1 MDLFSPELL
10 AYCQDHTSP
19 EDDILKEISRE
30 THAKVLMPRMLS
42 GQLQGKTLEI
52 FSKMLRPQAIL
63 EIGTYT
69 GYSAICMARGLGSG
83 GRLTTIDIN
92 EELETMV
99 RGFFE
104 KAGLSPKIDYRI
116 GNALYIIPELQGNFD
131 MVFIDADKTN
141 YANYYRMLIDRVN
154 QGGIIL
160 ADNVL
165 WSGKV
170 LAKEGEKIQKDTQ
183 AIIDFNRMVQEDPRV
198 ENVLFPIRDGIM
210 MARKL

>member
-10 AYCQDHTSP
+10 AYCEEHTSP
-19 EDDILKEISRE
+19 EGDLLHSISRE

-42 GQLQGKTLEI
+42 GHLQGKTLEL
-52 FSKMLRPQAIL
+52 FSKMLRPKTIL
-63 EIGTYT
+63 EIGTFT
-69 GYSAICMARGLGSG
+69 GYSAICMARGLVEG
-83 GRLTTIDIN
+83 GKLITVDIN
-92 EELETMV
+92 EELEDMV

-104 KAGLSPKIDYRI
+104 KSGLSTKIEYKL
-116 GNALYIIPELQGNFD
+116 GNALDIVPQLEGNFD
-131 MVFIDADKTN
+131 LVYIDADK
-141 YANYYRMLIDRVN
+141 ANYINYYHLVVDRMN

-170 LAKEGEKIQKDTQ
+170 LDSEKGKISKDTR
-183 AIIDFNRMVQEDPRV
+183 AIMDFNQMIQEDPRV